1 MFNSAALSY
10 REAMNNFD
18 VEFELLTALPIEI
31 THVWNV

>member
-1 MFNSAALSY
+1 MFDSAVLSY

-18 VEFELLTALPIEI
+18 VEFELLTTLAIEI